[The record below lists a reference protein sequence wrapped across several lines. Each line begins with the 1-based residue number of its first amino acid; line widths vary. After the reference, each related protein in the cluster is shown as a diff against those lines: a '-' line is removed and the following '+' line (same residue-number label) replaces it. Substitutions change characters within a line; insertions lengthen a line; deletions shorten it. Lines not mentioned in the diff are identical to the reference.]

1 MTLTFVRRRNLGR
14 ASIRSMSSHL
24 GTEHGVHSTVLRTW
38 LPRDM
43 RRDDHTA
50 VLLRWGCTSTLP
62 PHLSTGIRVLNSAS
76 AIHRANDKS
85 TFAATLSS
93 SGIGPR
99 VVSPLDSSGLM
110 ETETYVVRPLRHS
123 QGRHLSV
130 LNHNSL
136 TSLLSNTSDTN
147 WYARPLIKK
156 VAEFRV
162 YVLFG
167 KVASVAQKLVT
178 DTSQVAWNHAVGAE
192 FVNVKWDEW
201 NTEVCFRALIA
212 ANLSKLDYAAVDVM
226 VEEHTLTPWIIEVNS
241 AGSLPPN
248 EDGTPSYRAR
258 CVADCLAWHMKEL
271 NFDHFTDDVGVEGWR
286 RYIHPAVWS
295 NHPLNGGNQV
305 PLFVSTRSP

>member
-1 MTLTFVRRRNLGR
+1 M
-14 ASIRSMSSHL
+14 
-24 GTEHGVHSTVLRTW
+24 
-38 LPRDM
+38 
-43 RRDDHTA
+43 
-50 VLLRWGCTSTLP
+50 
-62 PHLSTGIRVLNSAS
+62 
-76 AIHRANDKS
+76 
-85 TFAATLSS
+85 
-93 SGIGPR
+93 
-99 VVSPLDSSGLM
+99 
-110 ETETYVVRPLRHS
+110 
-123 QGRHLSV
+123 
-130 LNHNSL
+130 
-136 TSLLSNTSDTN
+136 
-147 WYARPLIKK
+147 
-156 VAEFRV
+156 

-286 RYIHPAVWS
+286 RYIHPAVWG